1 MEKLLGSRYVL
12 QESLGYGAMGQVFAG
27 SIRLTGEPVAIKI
40 LRPEFVSDREV
51 VARFV
56 QERTILMSIAD
67 PSVVRVIDLV
77 VEGDTLAIV
86 MELVQGTDLRRQ
98 LRDRRTVPPAEAVR
112 LTGQLL
118 RGVAAVHAAGIVHRD
133 VKPENVLVDTS
144 AGWPWLKLT
153 DFGVA
158 RLSYGASLTKLSGL
172 LGTPEYMAPELAEHN
187 RATPAA
193 DIYSVA
199 IVLYEMLCGRTPF
212 AGGHPVAV
220 LRRQTDQAPP
230 VIPGVPAELW
240 DRIAW
245 MLAKDPGGRPASA
258 AEAWDALAPL
268 ESSLA
273 AWPALTPWAGPE
285 TGAPVWTAPDAGRVA
300 THDPHGPAS
309 HATVLHRRDRG
320 QVAAPPP
327 GASGGVLAGM
337 QMPLASP
344 QSRRKRQ
351 VRAGVLAAA
360 VVVILGLATTV
371 ALAATHHR
379 PTSLHPAADGRT
391 RSPAATASSARATAS
406 GGKMPGSSSRV
417 SPGAASMA
425 TVFPS
430 VGTGHSQ
437 QRTFAPVAQTGG
449 PAAPLPA
456 TSPGSTSPS
465 PSPSQSSTSTLSA
478 GEQQLVNLLNASIL
492 DACTGR
498 PDEET
503 GVITA
508 AVNCTNT
515 TSGPTLLP
523 LAEML
528 SAGSGGTWFQD
539 NTSGFTTG
547 GSCPDGDY
555 VGTWTHDNSQA
566 GQLGCTIEAN
576 GLLRIVWVIGGDV
589 GMIAEGSNAQTLWS
603 WWQGNACLVPSAC

>member
-1 MEKLLGSRYVL
+1 MEKSLGSRYVL
-12 QESLGYGAMGQVFAG
+12 RESLGSGAMGQVFAG

-86 MELVQGTDLRRQ
+86 MELVHGTDLRRQ
-98 LRDRRTVPPAEAVR
+98 LRDRRTVPPAEAVH

-133 VKPENVLVDTS
+133 IKPENVLVDLS

-193 DIYSVA
+193 DIYSVG

-220 LRRQTDQAPP
+220 LRRQADQAPP

-258 AEAWDALAPL
+258 AGAYAALAPL

-273 AWPALTPWAGPE
+273 SWPALAPWAGPE
-285 TGAPVWTAPDAGRVA
+285 PGAPAWTAPPAGQVD
-300 THDPHGPAS
+300 THDHHGPAP
-309 HATVLHRRDRG
+309 HATVLRHRDRSE
-320 QVAAPPP
+320 VAAPGGRAPAGLQIPP
-327 GASGGVLAGM
+327 TSPPTRRKQQIRVGVLAVA
-337 QMPLASP
+337 LVA
-344 QSRRKRQ
+344 
-351 VRAGVLAAA
+351 
-360 VVVILGLATTV
+360 ILGLATTV

-379 PTSLHPAADGRT
+379 PTSLRPAADGRT
-391 RSPAATASSARATAS
+391 ASPRATVSSAKAMGA
-406 GGKMPGSSSRV
+406 GNIPGGSSRE
-417 SPGAASMA
+417 SPGPASITSVPPVSFEPQPQHSVVTVTEAAQPA
-425 TVFPS
+425 TPS
-430 VGTGHSQ
+430 
-437 QRTFAPVAQTGG
+437 
-449 PAAPLPA
+449 PA
-456 TSPGSTSPS
+456 TSPASQQPS
-465 PSPSQSSTSTLSA
+465 PSPTASLSA
-478 GEQQLVNLLNASIL
+478 GEQQLVSLLNSNFL
-492 DACTGR
+492 DDCTGR
-498 PDEET
+498 PSAE
-503 GVITA
+503 GGIIVA
-508 AVNCTNT
+508 AVNCTST
-515 TSGPTLLP
+515 TTGPTLLP
-523 LAEML
+523 LAELL
-528 SAGSGGTWFQD
+528 SAGTAGTWFQD
-539 NTSGFTTG
+539 NTGGFTNAGNCPG
-547 GSCPDGDY
+547 GQYLGNWAHK
-555 VGTWTHDNSQA
+555 GTVE

-589 GMIAEGSNAQTLWS
+589 GLTAEGSNPQTLWT
-603 WWQGNACLVPSAC
+603 WWQNHACEMPSICT